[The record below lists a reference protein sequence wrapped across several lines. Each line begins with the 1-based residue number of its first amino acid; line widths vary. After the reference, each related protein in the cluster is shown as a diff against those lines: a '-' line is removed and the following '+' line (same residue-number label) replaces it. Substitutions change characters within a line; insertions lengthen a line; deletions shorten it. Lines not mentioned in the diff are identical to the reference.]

1 MLLEGEQPHRGFV
14 RQNETLDQNYKNSDL
29 SNGDTSK
36 SDLSE
41 QQKSS
46 DLSNSDV
53 SKQETTLL
61 DRSKEE
67 PSFDVLKGEKTNR
80 RRSKRDANL
89 QSPPAG
95 EKTKFLQVIQ
105 V

>member
-1 MLLEGEQPHRGFV
+1 LEGEQPHRGFA
-14 RQNETLDQNYKNSDL
+14 RQNETLDQNYKNSDH
-29 SNGDTSK
+29 SNGDTSN

-41 QQKSS
+41 QQKSL
-46 DLSNSDV
+46 DLSNSDT
-53 SKQETTLL
+53 SKQETTPLNT
-61 DRSKEE
+61 SNEE
-67 PSFDVLKGEKTNR
+67 PSFDILKEEKRNR

-95 EKTKFLQVIQ
+95 EKTKFLQVMQ